1 MATKLQ
7 LITELSE
14 RTARTI
20 TKNPVNWTSFLKT
33 ASWNYKYPFQDQVL
47 IYAQRPDATACAPI
61 ELWNRKLDRWV
72 NRGAKGIA
80 LIDDSGSRLSLRHV
94 FDVSDTNSRYDR
106 PIVLWAMQDRY
117 AEAVT
122 ETLENAFGE
131 PEEKQ
136 DMASALISAARNAV
150 EDNFPDY
157 LTDLVD
163 CRTNSFLEE
172 LDNLNVEVI
181 FKEVLKNSIAY
192 MLLVRCGYNA
202 DEYLSLDELQGV
214 FNFNTLDTVSRLGAA
229 TSDIS
234 EMVLREIG
242 ATVKEMQITEKKK
255 SHTFAKNQEVRHNK
269 NVKQNIDS
277 ERNGEYGTDL
287 HAQGRLS
294 DSRPDVAG
302 GRNAHRQIWDVAQN
316 ISEKPQERDVRQPDA
331 VGQANGTPHGD
342 RPDGEGTRRENHGEA
357 LGEQSRTG
365 QGSRPDWLDGTHEQP
380 ETSSGGNGAGGA
392 DLQLNLFPTFEQ
404 QIEVI
409 EKAEEET
416 SSAFSI
422 PQEVIDS
429 VLRQGSGVQNGKYRI
444 YLHFRQN
451 ASAKENADFL
461 KNEYGIGGHGP
472 ALIDSKID
480 EWHDGKG
487 ITLTRGKPIEPD
499 SKVVLSWAKVQKR
512 IGELIAADRYLNI
525 KEKECLPVYERQTE
539 ERGQQFAEEDYAR
552 EILNREPAP
561 SEPKPPLGEDT
572 RYNFS
577 LGDTVYLGTDEYE
590 IFSYDDSFVQLR
602 DINFPLLGKE
612 LSRSDFDRM
621 LQENPLND
629 HLISDEQETLATQ
642 AEAPAEQPAEK
653 EQAPSPRE
661 LYQTYLP
668 QIINRIRT
676 DEIYPY
682 LWDKDTDPDS
692 AERELDNAIHRI
704 MLSMREEHSAFYQA
718 YTSLPKFKEWLHED
732 VFQWIYQDYL
742 TEKRDSATLHADDPD
757 APEWVRATG
766 DVIITPEGDTV
777 TIDSEDKGEKSY
789 VEFDLEPPDSQAEET
804 EKQPVEITEKQ
815 GIPKQPR
822 VNFHIT
828 DDDLGVGGAKTKYGR
843 NVDAIRLLNQL
854 EEQNR
859 LATPEEQEILSRYVG
874 WGGLPQVFDEQNSQ
888 WAKEYTELKELLTD
902 EEYTSARASTLNAHY
917 TSPIVIKA
925 MYDCLAN
932 MGFETGNILEPACGT
947 GNFFGLVP
955 ESMKNSKLYGV
966 ELDGITGRIAKQL
979 YQNASIAVQGFEE
992 TNLPDS
998 FFDLAVGNVPFGS
1011 YGVADKKYDKYKFY
1025 IHDYFFAKTLDKVRP
1040 GGIIAFITSK
1050 GTLDKQ
1056 NPEVRKYIAQRAEL
1070 LGAVRLPNNAFLANA
1085 GTEVTTDII
1094 FLQKRDRVIDIEP
1107 DWVHLSTIGDGISI
1121 NQYFADNPDMVLG
1134 TMAYDERMYGNQN
1147 ETTCVP
1153 HEDTDLSEL
1162 LREALENIHAEI
1174 TEYELDEL
1182 SDDEDT
1188 SIPADSDVRNFSFCL
1203 MDGEIYYREN
1213 SRMNRVETSVT
1224 AQGRIKGMI
1233 AIRDCVRE
1241 LIEYQTEDYSDEIIR
1256 EQQQKLN
1263 NLYDAFT
1270 AKYGLLN
1277 SRGNNMAFSDDSSYC
1292 LLCSLEILDEDG
1304 NLERKADMFTK
1315 RTIRQRTSVTH
1326 VDTATEALAISIG
1339 EKACVDIGFMQTL
1352 TGLSEEQILKELEGV
1367 VFRNPEKTD
1376 NEGNPRYET
1385 EDEYLSGNVR
1395 EKLKT
1400 ARQFAEMYPDLYG
1413 VNVKALEAVQP
1424 KDLDASQIDVRL
1436 GATWLPPDVIKD
1448 FMLELLET
1456 PYMYRRYIGVLY
1468 SAYTANWNVKGK
1480 NDDRSDNIKA
1490 NVTYGTKRIN
1500 AYKIIEE
1507 TLNLKD
1513 VRIFDTIIEDGNEK
1527 RVLNKKET
1535 AIAQQ
1540 KQEAI
1545 KEAFQSWIWKDPQ
1558 RRERLTRIYNDRF
1571 NSIRPREY
1579 DGSHIRFTGMNPEI
1593 TLRKHQVDAVAH
1605 GLYGGNT
1612 LLAHCVGAGK
1622 TYEMAA
1628 IAMESKHL
1636 GLCQKSLFV
1645 VPNHLTEQWAA
1656 EFLQLYPSANI
1667 LVSTKKDFETK
1678 NRKKFCARIA
1688 TGDYDAVIIGHSQF
1702 EKIPIS
1708 QERQKRQLEEQI
1720 SEITGGIRE
1729 LKEEHGERYAIKQLE
1744 KTKKTLK
1751 LRLDKL
1757 NDTSRKDDVVTF
1769 EELGVD
1775 RLFVDEADFY
1785 KNLFLYTKMRN
1796 VAGLSQTNAQKSSDL
1811 FAKCRYLDERTEG
1824 RGTIFATGTPISN
1837 SITEMY
1843 TMQRYLQYEVL
1854 RRNGLQHFDC
1864 WASTFGETVTA
1875 IELAPEGTGYR
1886 AKTRFA
1892 RFYNLPEL
1900 MNMFKEVADIKT
1912 ADMLNLPVPKANYH
1926 NVAVKPSEFQQNM
1939 VAELAERAE
1948 RVRNRMVEPYE
1959 DNMLKITNDGR
1970 KLALDQRLANPML
1983 PDHDRSKVNACVD
1996 NTFQLWQEN
2005 RDQRLTQLVFCD
2017 LSTPKNDGNF
2027 NIYGDVRQKLIDR
2040 GVPADEIAFIHDAN
2054 TETRKKELFAKV
2066 RKGQVRILLGSTFK
2080 MGAGTNVQDRLIAL
2094 HDLDCPWRPRDLEQR
2109 SGRIVRQGNKNDEV
2123 HIFRYVTENTFDAYL
2138 YQILENKQ
2146 RFISQIMTGKSP
2158 VRSAEDIDETA
2169 LSYAEVKA
2177 LATGNPYIKEKMDID
2192 IQVSKLKLL
2201 KANHLSQRYALED
2214 RLLKHYPQQIKS
2226 TEERITGYEKDLA
2239 MFERYSTPELVRDSA
2254 EDSKFAGMTVKDIRY
2269 TEKAKAGKAIL
2280 EACKLM
2286 TSPEPQEL
2294 GNYMGFPM
2302 LFSFDSFNKQYQIT
2316 LRGALSH
2323 TVTLGTDIHGNITRL
2338 NNVLAEIPKK
2348 LEYCQEQ
2355 LKTLRQQMETA
2366 KKEIDIPF
2374 EKEQELQTKSARL
2387 AELNILL
2394 NMDKQENEIMDG
2406 EPDEDMD
2413 VPERKAVG
2421 YER

>member
-1 MATKLQ
+1 
-7 LITELSE
+7 
-14 RTARTI
+14 
-20 TKNPVNWTSFLKT
+20 
-33 ASWNYKYPFQDQVL
+33 
-47 IYAQRPDATACAPI
+47 
-61 ELWNRKLDRWV
+61 
-72 NRGAKGIA
+72 
-80 LIDDSGSRLSLRHV
+80 
-94 FDVSDTNSRYDR
+94 
-106 PIVLWAMQDRY
+106 
-117 AEAVT
+117 
-122 ETLENAFGE
+122 
-131 PEEKQ
+131 
-136 DMASALISAARNAV
+136 
-150 EDNFPDY
+150 
-157 LTDLVD
+157 
-163 CRTNSFLEE
+163 
-172 LDNLNVEVI
+172 
-181 FKEVLKNSIAY
+181 
-192 MLLVRCGYNA
+192 
-202 DEYLSLDELQGV
+202 
-214 FNFNTLDTVSRLGAA
+214 
-229 TSDIS
+229 
-234 EMVLREIG
+234 
-242 ATVKEMQITEKKK
+242 
-255 SHTFAKNQEVRHNK
+255 
-269 NVKQNIDS
+269 
-277 ERNGEYGTDL
+277 
-287 HAQGRLS
+287 
-294 DSRPDVAG
+294 
-302 GRNAHRQIWDVAQN
+302 
-316 ISEKPQERDVRQPDA
+316 
-331 VGQANGTPHGD
+331 
-342 RPDGEGTRRENHGEA
+342 
-357 LGEQSRTG
+357 
-365 QGSRPDWLDGTHEQP
+365 
-380 ETSSGGNGAGGA
+380 
-392 DLQLNLFPTFEQ
+392 
-404 QIEVI
+404 
-409 EKAEEET
+409 
-416 SSAFSI
+416 
-422 PQEVIDS
+422 
-429 VLRQGSGVQNGKYRI
+429 
-444 YLHFRQN
+444 
-451 ASAKENADFL
+451 
-461 KNEYGIGGHGP
+461 
-472 ALIDSKID
+472 
-480 EWHDGKG
+480 
-487 ITLTRGKPIEPD
+487 
-499 SKVVLSWAKVQKR
+499 
-512 IGELIAADRYLNI
+512 
-525 KEKECLPVYERQTE
+525 
-539 ERGQQFAEEDYAR
+539 
-552 EILNREPAP
+552 
-561 SEPKPPLGEDT
+561 
-572 RYNFS
+572 
-577 LGDTVYLGTDEYE
+577 
-590 IFSYDDSFVQLR
+590 
-602 DINFPLLGKE
+602 
-612 LSRSDFDRM
+612 
-621 LQENPLND
+621 
-629 HLISDEQETLATQ
+629 
-642 AEAPAEQPAEK
+642 
-653 EQAPSPRE
+653 
-661 LYQTYLP
+661 
-668 QIINRIRT
+668 
-676 DEIYPY
+676 
-682 LWDKDTDPDS
+682 
-692 AERELDNAIHRI
+692 
-704 MLSMREEHSAFYQA
+704 
-718 YTSLPKFKEWLHED
+718 
-732 VFQWIYQDYL
+732 
-742 TEKRDSATLHADDPD
+742 
-757 APEWVRATG
+757 
-766 DVIITPEGDTV
+766 
-777 TIDSEDKGEKSY
+777 
-789 VEFDLEPPDSQAEET
+789 
-804 EKQPVEITEKQ
+804 
-815 GIPKQPR
+815 
-822 VNFHIT
+822 
-828 DDDLGVGGAKTKYGR
+828 
-843 NVDAIRLLNQL
+843 
-854 EEQNR
+854 
-859 LATPEEQEILSRYVG
+859 
-874 WGGLPQVFDEQNSQ
+874 
-888 WAKEYTELKELLTD
+888 
-902 EEYTSARASTLNAHY
+902 
-917 TSPIVIKA
+917 
-925 MYDCLAN
+925 
-932 MGFETGNILEPACGT
+932 
-947 GNFFGLVP
+947 
-955 ESMKNSKLYGV
+955 
-966 ELDGITGRIAKQL
+966 
-979 YQNASIAVQGFEE
+979 
-992 TNLPDS
+992 
-998 FFDLAVGNVPFGS
+998 
-1011 YGVADKKYDKYKFY
+1011 
-1025 IHDYFFAKTLDKVRP
+1025 
-1040 GGIIAFITSK
+1040 
-1050 GTLDKQ
+1050 
-1056 NPEVRKYIAQRAEL
+1056 
-1070 LGAVRLPNNAFLANA
+1070 
-1085 GTEVTTDII
+1085 
-1094 FLQKRDRVIDIEP
+1094 
-1107 DWVHLSTIGDGISI
+1107 
-1121 NQYFADNPDMVLG
+1121 
-1134 TMAYDERMYGNQN
+1134 
-1147 ETTCVP
+1147 
-1153 HEDTDLSEL
+1153 
-1162 LREALENIHAEI
+1162 
-1174 TEYELDEL
+1174 
-1182 SDDEDT
+1182 
-1188 SIPADSDVRNFSFCL
+1188 
-1203 MDGEIYYREN
+1203 
-1213 SRMNRVETSVT
+1213 
-1224 AQGRIKGMI
+1224 
-1233 AIRDCVRE
+1233 
-1241 LIEYQTEDYSDEIIR
+1241 
-1256 EQQQKLN
+1256 
-1263 NLYDAFT
+1263 
-1270 AKYGLLN
+1270 
-1277 SRGNNMAFSDDSSYC
+1277 
-1292 LLCSLEILDEDG
+1292 
-1304 NLERKADMFTK
+1304 MFTK

-1339 EKACVDIGFMQTL
+1339 GKACVDIGFMQTL
-1352 TGLSEEQILKELEGV
+1352 TGLSEEQILKDLEGI
-1367 VFRNPEKTD
+1367 VFRNPEKD
-1376 NEGNPRYET
+1376 DSEGNPRYEA

-1400 ARQFAEMYPDLYG
+1400 ARQFAEMHPDLYG
-1413 VNVKALEAVQP
+1413 VNVKALKAVQP
-1424 KDLDASQIDVRL
+1424 KDLDASEIDVRL

-1456 PYMYRRYIGVLY
+1456 PYMYRRYIDVLY
-1468 SAYTANWNVKGK
+1468 STYTANWNVKGK

-1527 RVLNKKET
+1527 RILNKKET

-1571 NSIRPREY
+1571 NSIRLREY
-1579 DGSHIRFTGMNPEI
+1579 DGSHICFTGMNPEI

-1605 GLYGGNT
+1605 GLYGGNV

-1720 SEITGGIRE
+1720 SEITSGIRE

-1751 LRLDKL
+1751 LRLDRL

-1775 RLFVDEADFY
+1775 RIFIDEADFY

-1796 VAGLSQTNAQKSSDL
+1796 VAGLSQNDAQKSSDL
-1811 FAKCRYLDERTEG
+1811 FAKCRYLDELTEG
-1824 RGTIFATGTPISN
+1824 RGIIFATGTPISN

-1926 NVAVKPSEFQQNM
+1926 NVAVKPSEFQQDM

-1983 PDHDRSKVNACVD
+1983 PDHERSKVNACVD
-1996 NTFQLWQEN
+1996 NTVRFWREN

-2027 NIYGDVRQKLIDR
+2027 NIYADVRQKLIDR
-2040 GVPADEIAFIHDAN
+2040 EVPADEIAFIHDAN

-2177 LATGNPYIKEKMDID
+2177 LATGNPYIKEKMDLD

-2226 TEERITGYEKDLA
+2226 TEERIAGYKKDIAIL
-2239 MFERYSTPELVRDSA
+2239 ERHSA
-2254 EDSKFAGMTVKDIRY
+2254 LEPDGNSVEDSKFAGMMVKDIRY
-2269 TEKAKAGKAIL
+2269 TEKAKAGEAIL

-2302 LFSFDSFNKQYQIT
+2302 LFSFDSFAKQYQIT

-2323 TVTLGTDIHGNITRL
+2323 TVTLGTDIHGNITRI

-2374 EKEQELQTKSARL
+2374 EKELELQTKSARL